1 MRDLAERYREEAERR
16 RDLAAVEEE
25 REAITSEGL
34 PAFAAGIEQGVT
46 GWPQSL
52 TAPAYHGLAGE
63 IVKALDP
70 VTEADPAAIL
80 FSALV
85 GFGSAVGSGA
95 FFRTEGDRQTANLF
109 AVLVGN
115 TASGRKGTSWGR
127 VRGLLA
133 SADPGWAKER
143 IVTGLSSGEGLVWAV
158 RDPIERQEPVKEKGR
173 VVSYE
178 TVIADQGV
186 TDKRLLAYQSEFAST
201 LRVLQRDGN
210 TLSPIMREAWDRGD
224 LGLLTK
230 NSPARAT
237 GAHVSLLG
245 HISKPELLRYLDSTE
260 AANGWGNRILW
271 PCVRR
276 SKLLPEGG
284 NLDER
289 VSSKLGAQLEEAL
302 VFGRAIAE
310 MTRTDEA
317 RTLWVKEYGGLTDE
331 RSGLLGAVT
340 ARGAAQVCRL
350 SVIYALLDRSRAIG
364 ELHLRAALAVWDYAE
379 DSARYIFGEALGDP
393 TADRILGALRAEG
406 RDGLT
411 RTEIGSL
418 FGKHASAQQID
429 RALETLAS
437 LGFAEER
444 KEATRGRPVER
455 WVAL

>member
-1 MRDLAERYREEAERR
+1 MTDLSERYREKAERR
-16 RDLAAVEEE
+16 RDLALLGEE
-25 REAITSEGL
+25 REAITSEDM
-34 PAFAAGIEQGVT
+34 PVSASGIEHGAT
-46 GWPQSL
+46 GWPRPL
-52 TAPAYHGLAGE
+52 AAPAYHGLAGE
-63 IVKALDP
+63 IVKAMDP

-80 FSALV
+80 FSLLV
-85 GFGSAVGSGA
+85 GYGSAVGPSA

-127 VRGLLA
+127 VHRLLA
-133 SADPGWAKER
+133 IADPGWETER
-143 IVTGLSSGEGLVWAV
+143 IVTGLSSGEGLIWAV

-173 VVSYE
+173 VVRYE

-237 GAHVSLLG
+237 GAHISLLG
-245 HISKPELLRYLDSTE
+245 HISKPELLRYFDSTE

-284 NLDER
+284 RLDER
-289 VSSKLGAQLEEAL
+289 VSSKLGAQLQETL
-302 VFGRAIAE
+302 IFGRSVTEII
-310 MTRTDEA
+310 RTDDA
-317 RTLWVKEYGGLTDE
+317 RNLWAKEYSGLTEE

-350 SVIYALLDRSRAIG
+350 SVIYALLDRSLAIS

-379 DSARYIFGEALGDP
+379 DSARYIFGESLGDP
-393 TADRILGALRAEG
+393 TADRILGALRAAG
-406 RDGLT
+406 LDGLT

-418 FGKHASAQQID
+418 FGKHASARQTD
-429 RALETLAS
+429 RALETLVS
-437 LGFAEER
+437 LRFAEER